1 MTSNQRLLC
10 CCVALAAVWLPTSV
24 AVAQVTTGDILGTIT
39 DPSGAVVPNA
49 KIVITNNG
57 THESHT
63 VSSDAS
69 GQYILTN
76 LSAGTYSVEASA
88 AGFKSGVAS
97 VRLDAAARLRQ
108 DFKLALGQTT
118 ETVEVTGAPPA
129 LETDSSTVSTVVTE
143 LQAQQL
149 PLNGRNF
156 FQLAQLAA
164 GANEGP
170 VNALANGTRPDD
182 RRPTA
187 SVSVYAQSDTLN
199 NVLMDGVDNNERTV
213 GSSGVRPS
221 VEAIAEFRV
230 ETNLPPAEVGKTPG
244 AVVNLITR
252 SGTNNFHG
260 AVYEFLR
267 NDLFDARN
275 FFAGTGPKP
284 EYRQNQFGGAVGGPI
299 RKNKTFFFTDYEG
312 LRIIQGVTYRSRVP
326 TLFEEQNIGNFSDIG
341 GPVLSPSQIS
351 SIALNYFKLY
361 PAPNLP
367 GIANTFNFVYNPN
380 RTQNSDTVDARI
392 DQNFSDHDRFF
403 ARYSFDNVNTFTPD
417 ALPPVNGIS
426 PGGST
431 ASFPGN
437 APDRSQQVAFS
448 YSHLFHNDKV
458 LELRAG
464 FTRINLQSY
473 PLNYGK
479 ALGSQFGIVG
489 ANFNMF
495 TNDLPTVSIT
505 GYSGFGNSNS
515 VPLIWLN
522 NVFQYGGTFTQT
534 IGHHNLK
541 YGAQLVRRQIYNQQ
555 NGSGSGSFTFTTRPT
570 PFVLANFLQ
579 GFADTVSRSVL
590 LQPFYFRTWE
600 PGFFAQDDWRVL
612 PWLTLNVGLRYD
624 IFTPF
629 TDAAGTMATFSPAT
643 ASLMVT
649 NQNGVSAS
657 ANVKADYGS
666 LGPRIGFAATVA
678 PNTVVRGGFGMIFY
692 RDNTGML
699 VPFLNPPNYVVY
711 GPNPQTVPLDA
722 PLPIPTLGT
731 ASASTSR
738 FAIQPN
744 YRNAY
749 VEQFNLNVEHSFGAT
764 VASIR
769 YVGELTRHQRIAYG
783 LDYAPPSP
791 LSFVTRR
798 PYYSILPNITSIT
811 EIASD
816 GYTDYHGMTATL
828 ERRLN
833 RGLTLSANY
842 TWSHAIGD
850 FQSYSTGGSY
860 TSVVPSLTA
869 ILERGN
875 TDLDVRHRFN
885 MMLTYAIPF
894 GQHLTGWEGALLK
907 GWQFNAIDVWQTGSP
922 FSVTDSVNQAN
933 TGGGT
938 DRPNQIADWR
948 VSDPNLARWFNTAA
962 FQLQP
967 LGSVGTEGRNVL
979 SGPHFRHF
987 DASLAKNFN
996 ITERFNLQFRAESF
1010 NLTNTP
1016 NFNQPAAT
1024 VNSPATFGIISSTRP
1039 GSTPRDFQFGLR
1051 LSF

>member
-10 CCVALAAVWLPTSV
+10 CCVPLAAMWFLVFV
-24 AVAQVTTGDILGTIT
+24 AVAQVTTGDVLGTIS

-49 KIVITNNG
+49 KIVITSNG
-57 THESHT
+57 THEKHT
-63 VSSDAS
+63 VPSDAS

-76 LSAGTYSVEASA
+76 LPAGTYMVEASA
-88 AGFKSGVAS
+88 AGFKSAVATNIQ
-97 VRLDAAARLRQ
+97 LNAAARLRQ
-108 DFKLALGQTT
+108 DFRLALGQTT
-118 ETVEVTGAPPA
+118 EVVEVTGAPPA

-143 LQAQQL
+143 TQAQEL

-187 SVSVYAQSDTLN
+187 SVSVYGQSDTLN
-199 NVLMDGVDNNERTV
+199 NVLIDGIDNNERTV

-221 VEAIAEFRV
+221 VEGIAEFRV

-252 SGTNNFHG
+252 SGSNNFHV

-275 FFAGTGPKP
+275 FFARTGRKP
-284 EYRQNQFGGAVGGPI
+284 EYRQNQFGGAIGGPI
-299 RKNKTFFFTDYEG
+299 RKNKTFFFADYEG
-312 LRIIQGVTYRSRVP
+312 LRIVQGVTYTSTVP
-326 TLFEEQNIGNFSDIG
+326 TLFEQQNVGNFSDIG
-341 GPVLSPSQIS
+341 GPVLNPSQIS
-351 SIALNYFKLY
+351 SISLNYFKLY
-361 PAPNLP
+361 PAPNLR
-367 GIANTFNFVYNPN
+367 GITNNFVYSPN

-392 DQNFSDHDRFF
+392 DQNFSDRDRFF
-403 ARYSFDNVNTFTPD
+403 ARYSFDNVTTFTPD
-417 ALPPVNGIS
+417 ALPPVNDIS
-426 PGGST
+426 PGGSS

-437 APDRSQQVAFS
+437 APDRSQQVALS
-448 YSHLFHNDKV
+448 YNHLFGNHKV

-479 ALGSQFGIVG
+479 PLGNQFGIVG
-489 ANFNMF
+489 SNFNTF
-495 TNDLPTVSIT
+495 TSALPTVSIT
-505 GYSGFGNSNS
+505 GYSGFGNSSS

-534 IGHHNLK
+534 MGHHNLK
-541 YGAQLVRRQIYNQQ
+541 YGAQLVRRQVYNQQ
-555 NGSGSGSFTFTTRPT
+555 NGSGPGSFTFTTLPT
-570 PFVLANFLQ
+570 KFVLANFLQ
-579 GFADTVSRSVL
+579 GNVYTVSRSVL

-600 PGFFAQDDWRVL
+600 PSFFGQDDWRVL
-612 PWLTLNVGLRYD
+612 PWLTLNLGLRYD

-629 TDAAGTMATFSPAT
+629 TDAAGTMATFDPAT
-643 ASLMVT
+643 ASLLVA
-649 NQNGVSAS
+649 NQNGVSPS
-657 ANVKADYGS
+657 ANVQTDHGS
-666 LGPRIGFAATVA
+666 LAPRVGFAATVA
-678 PNTVVRGGFGMIFY
+678 PNTVIRGGFGMIFY

-711 GPNPQTVPLDA
+711 GPNPLTVPFNA

-738 FAIQPN
+738 FAIPPN

-749 VEQFNLNVEHSFGAT
+749 VEQFNLNVQHSFGAT
-764 VASIR
+764 VATIG

-791 LSFVTRR
+791 LPFATRR
-798 PYYSILPNITSIT
+798 PYYSILPNITSIS

-850 FQSYSTGGSY
+850 FQSYSTGGTY

-869 ILERGN
+869 TLERGN

-885 MMLTYAIPF
+885 MMLTYIIPF
-894 GQHLTGWEGALLK
+894 GQHLTGWEGALVK
-907 GWQFNAIDVWQTGSP
+907 GWQFNAINVWQTGSP

-938 DRPNQIADWR
+938 DRPNQIGDWR
-948 VSDPNLARWFNTAA
+948 VSDPSITRWFNTFA

-967 LGSVGTEGRNVL
+967 LGTVGTERRNVL
-979 SGPHFRHF
+979 YGPHFRHF
-987 DASLAKNFN
+987 DASVAKNFSV
-996 ITERFNLQFRAESF
+996 TEHVNLQFRAESF
-1010 NLTNTP
+1010 SLTNTP

-1024 VNSPATFGIISSTRP
+1024 VNSPATFGTISSTRP
-1039 GSTPRDFQFGLR
+1039 GSTARDFQFGLR